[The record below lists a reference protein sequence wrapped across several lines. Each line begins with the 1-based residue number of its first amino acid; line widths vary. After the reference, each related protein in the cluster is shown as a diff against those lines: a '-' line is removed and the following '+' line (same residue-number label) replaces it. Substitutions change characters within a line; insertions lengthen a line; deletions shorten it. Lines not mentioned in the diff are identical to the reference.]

1 MRIITGMRLLSIFEV
16 LPAFA
21 EPVEIEFQ
29 IITNKFRRTEENK
42 VLAIFLGAR
51 MIYIIGHT
59 GSHIELSLCHSC
71 DFSLALDG
79 LSYFLFL

>member
-29 IITNKFRRTEENK
+29 IITSKFRRTEENK
-42 VLAIFLGAR
+42 VLVVLK
-51 MIYIIGHT
+51 
-59 GSHIELSLCHSC
+59 
-71 DFSLALDG
+71 
-79 LSYFLFL
+79 